1 VNPIEVERTTK
12 ETSVVVRLGTV
23 GSVDLAVPI
32 LGHFLTAL
40 LTTWGVPADV
50 RGSGDVAVDPHHLV
64 EDVGIVLGRAVRQAW
79 PGYTGIARYGWA
91 IVPMD
96 EARVEVALDL
106 SGRPGAWL
114 EGFPAGPVGGVDG
127 EVFGEFYAGF
137 ARGAEAT
144 VHAVV
149 RAGANRHH
157 QWEAA
162 FKATGLALRAATAPR
177 GQDVLST
184 KGVIG

>member
-1 VNPIEVERTTK
+1 MNPVEVERTTK
-12 ETSVVVRLGTV
+12 ETTVVVRLGTPGAV
-23 GSVDLAVPI
+23 ELPVPI
-32 LGHFLTAL
+32 FAHFLTAL
-40 LTTWGVPADV
+40 LTTWGVAADI
-50 RGSGDVAVDPHHLV
+50 RGGGDVSVDPHHLV
-64 EDVGIVLGRAVRQAW
+64 EDIGIVLGRAVRQAW
-79 PGYTGIARYGWA
+79 PGYAGIGRYGWA

-96 EARVEVALDL
+96 EARVEAALDL

-114 EGFPAGPVGGVDG
+114 EGFPGGPVGGVEG
-127 EVFGEFYAGF
+127 EVFAEFYTGF

-144 VHAVV
+144 VHVAV
-149 RAGANRHH
+149 RAGSNRHH

-177 GQDVLST
+177 GQEALST